1 MGERIRNVEKIL
13 LVAIFTTFMGQIYI
27 APFGSNF
34 RLTMAVMVLNVLML
48 TFHEIKAV
56 PTINLVGVLMFL
68 VRSFVYAV
76 NTNSTI
82 FEAFSI
88 YYQVLFFYIFYSFFF
103 VTLDVRGLIK
113 TPISLFISIW
123 ICDSIPNLIEFMVR
137 GEWQNTNLEEAVYV
151 IIIIG
156 LLRTLITIVLIYIS
170 RYYYAYVKGREE
182 HQKFVEKIILMSNLK
197 TELFFL
203 KKSKNDIEEA
213 MKRSYEIYEKMERES
228 LKSSLLSVT
237 KDIHE
242 IKKDYS
248 RVIAGIE
255 KSIEETPVFHMTFK
269 EIIHIVKD
277 ANLKSSSQKNK
288 RIEFQSIL
296 KCDFKTLEFYALISI
311 LNNIIANAVDA
322 IEDEGNIGILGEY
335 SDNFLHIGIR
345 DNGSGIDPVD
355 LEMIFEPGYST
366 KFNENT
372 GIMASGIG
380 LTHVKQ
386 LIEGYFGGKIDV
398 GSQLGKGTAF
408 DLYIPLSQLVE
419 KHEVKDDSNEEGVLK

>member
-1 MGERIRNVEKIL
+1 MGERISNVEKIL

-48 TFHEIKAV
+48 TFHQIKPV

-68 VRSFVYAV
+68 VRSFVYAI
-76 NTNSTI
+76 NTNSSI
-82 FEAFSI
+82 LEAFSI

-103 VTLDVRGLIK
+103 VTLNVRGLIK
-113 TPISLFISIW
+113 TPVSLFMSIW

-137 GEWQNTNLEEAVYV
+137 GEWQNTNLEDAVYV
-151 IIIIG
+151 IIVIG
-156 LLRTLITIVLIYIS
+156 LLRTMITIVLIYIS
-170 RYYYAYVKGREE
+170 RYYYAYVKGRDE
-182 HQKFVEKIILMSNLK
+182 HQKFVEKIMFMSNLK

-203 KKSKNDIEEA
+203 RKSKNDIEEA

-228 LKSSLLSVT
+228 LKNSLLSVT

-255 KSIEETPVFHMTFK
+255 KSIEETPVFHMNFK

-277 ANLKSSSQKNK
+277 ANLKNASLKGKS
-288 RIEFQSIL
+288 IEFRSIL
-296 KCDFKTLEFYALISI
+296 KCDFKTFEFYALISI
-311 LNNIIANAVDA
+311 LNNIIANAIDA
-322 IEDEGNIGILGEY
+322 IDIKGNIGILAEY
-335 SDNFLHIGIR
+335 KESFLHVKIK
-345 DNGSGIDPVD
+345 DNGSGIDASD
-355 LEMIFEPGYST
+355 LELIFEPGYST
-366 KFNENT
+366 KFNKNT

-386 LIEGYFGGKIDV
+386 LIEGYFEGHIYV
-398 GSQLGKGTAF
+398 TSNLEKGTMF
-408 DLYIPLSQLVE
+408 DIYIPLSNLVE
-419 KHEVKDDSNEEGVLK
+419 KHDAKDDALKEEALI